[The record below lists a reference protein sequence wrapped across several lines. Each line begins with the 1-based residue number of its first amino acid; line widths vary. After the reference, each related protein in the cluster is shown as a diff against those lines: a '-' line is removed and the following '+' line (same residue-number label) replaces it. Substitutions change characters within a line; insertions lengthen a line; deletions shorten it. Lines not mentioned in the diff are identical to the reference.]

1 MSICE
6 LTNSIR
12 NLASCN
18 FYEIVFVLLW
28 SIIIF
33 LATIILFCRLKFPS
47 ILIVYIVIEHSTHR
61 KFSIECNILF
71 NCFLIA
77 SIAISVLVNLLSGR
91 VLLCSDD
98 DLFKSLE
105 QPSPYCIISGLC
117 YLILSEII
125 HKFPPYIDNSVSHH
139 GVTSKL
145 LFFRQLAH

>member
-1 MSICE
+1 MNNYF
-6 LTNSIR
+6 LTVFNIPSF
-12 NLASCN
+12 L
-18 FYEIVFVLLW
+18 FY
-28 SIIIF
+28 
-33 LATIILFCRLKFPS
+33 RLKFPS
-47 ILIVYIVIEHSTHR
+47 ILIVYIIIVHSTLR
-61 KFSIECNILF
+61 KFSASIECNILF

-139 GVTSKL
+139 GVTSTL